1 VTLDFKFYNW
11 EEFEIF
17 NKSDPRIWNKNY
29 DNEYEQREIFL
40 AQEKYG

>member
-11 EEFEIF
+11 EEFGILK
-17 NKSDPRIWNKNY
+17 NNDPRIWNKNY
-29 DNEYEQREIFL
+29 DNKYEQREFFL